1 MLPPMALRL
10 VEIMLPANYAPE
22 VERIIADGPSEGV
35 WQEALADEQ
44 MLVRVVLDASETGQL
59 IDRFEQRFQHHER
72 FQLLVLPVAAALPQ
86 RDEEETKQDESN
98 GESVQARSYGR
109 LSLSRQELNHQ
120 IADMAKFH
128 WVYVSTVVLSAIVA
142 SIGMLRDNVAVII
155 GAMVIA
161 PLLGPNIALGFAA
174 TVGDT
179 VMIRRALAT
188 NLVGMLIAL
197 GLAAC
202 IGIFLSADG
211 FGDEVLSRT
220 SVQLSDV
227 VLALASGAAGAL
239 AITTGAPAALVGVM
253 VAVALLPPAIAVG
266 LMAGTGQWWEM
277 GHASVLLATNVICV
291 NLAAIVTFLVQGI
304 RPATWWEAR
313 AARRS
318 AATALVVWFIVL
330 TALIVMIF
338 LLQAGPE
345 PISLPETELIEEG
358 AGL

>member
-1 MLPPMALRL
+1 MALRL
-10 VEIMLPANYAPE
+10 VEIMLPASYAPE
-22 VERIIADGPSEGV
+22 VQRIIADGPSEGT
-35 WQEALADEQ
+35 WQETLADDQ
-44 MLVRVVLDASETGQL
+44 ILVRVVVDASDAGPL
-59 IDRFEQRFQHHER
+59 IDRFEQRFRHQES

-86 RDEEETKQDESN
+86 REEEPANGDES
-98 GESVQARSYGR
+98 EDAERSRGYGR

-120 IADMAKFH
+120 IADMAKVH
-128 WVYVSTVVLSAIVA
+128 WVYVVTVILSAIVA
-142 SIGMLRDNVAVII
+142 SIGMLRDNVAIII

-179 VMIRRALAT
+179 VLMRRSLLTNVVGLALSLALAA
-188 NLVGMLIAL
+188 GC
-197 GLAAC
+197 GL
-202 IGIFLSADG
+202 FLTPDE
-211 FGDEVLSRT
+211 FGTEVLSRT

-291 NLAAIVTFLVQGI
+291 NLAAVATFLAQGI
-304 RPATWWEAR
+304 RPATWWEAK

-318 AATALVVWFIVL
+318 AVIALVGWCCML
-330 TALIVMIF
+330 AALIAIIF

-345 PISLPETELIEEG
+345 SLALPETEITESP
-358 AGL
+358 